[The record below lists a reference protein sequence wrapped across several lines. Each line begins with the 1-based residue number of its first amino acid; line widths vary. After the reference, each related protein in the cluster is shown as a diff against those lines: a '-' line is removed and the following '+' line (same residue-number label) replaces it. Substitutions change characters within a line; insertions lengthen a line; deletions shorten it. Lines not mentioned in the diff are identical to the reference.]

1 MMGRD
6 TEWFVGIGT
15 LAPAVHIGVT
25 MSASEGSTVG
35 GVPTE
40 VVTFLSGKGGRSLIV
55 KGGAGT
61 GKTTFGLELLE
72 RVGQP
77 NRSYYLST
85 RVGDEALYRQFPW
98 LKTTEMRT
106 RILDSAKLFLDA
118 INASGKPREPELPE
132 SEVRKV
138 RAGKEILGSFGQ
150 ERGPPTRV
158 DRTHLQALLKRSPM
172 PEVENVYNR
181 IERALPEKSLL
192 VIDSLEGVTHKYGLE
207 MEEFVM
213 ALQKDLVEGSSTD
226 VVMILEKPEAG
237 GIEYLVDGLISIQR
251 EELDER
257 RVRHLRLEK
266 LRATNIGRAR
276 YAVTLDGGR
285 FEALGTR
292 DIPGSA
298 SGGSAWKPV
307 TDPERFYSTGIPDFD
322 KLLGGGF
329 RRGSF
334 NAFEVDVNVGIDDYY
349 MLFTPTFLNFLSQG
363 RGIIA
368 VLAAGDSPQKLRETL
383 VRHVPANQFDT
394 RVRIPDYTANE
405 TEEPYILPMARLGRD
420 EATRAMVTAEKSVAG
435 PDRKPFV
442 EYMAFDTFESLMG
455 DQVAIRMYFQGVSR
469 TKHVGNLGIGLL
481 KPGLLV
487 SSEILNMM
495 DTYFRIINIDNAPCI
510 YGIRPRTPIYAIS
523 PDPEKGAPH
532 AVLMPIV

>member
-1 MMGRD
+1 
-6 TEWFVGIGT
+6 
-15 LAPAVHIGVT
+15 
-25 MSASEGSTVG
+25 MSANNGQAVG
-35 GVPTE
+35 GVPPE
-40 VVTFLSGKGGRSLIV
+40 VVSFLSGKGGRSLII

-77 NRSYYLST
+77 SRSFYLST
-85 RVGDEALYRQFPW
+85 RVGDESLWRQFPW
-98 LKTTEMRT
+98 LKTSEMRS
-106 RILDSAKLFLDA
+106 RILDSAKLFLDTVQA
-118 INASGKPREPELPE
+118 EAKGGRPEIPE
-132 SEVRKV
+132 SEARKIK
-138 RAGKEILGSFGQ
+138 AGRDVLGSFGQ
-150 ERGPPTRV
+150 EHGPPTRV
-158 DRTHLQALLKRSPM
+158 DRTHLGALLKRSPM

-213 ALQKDLVEGSSTD
+213 ALQKDLVEASSTD

-276 YAVTLDGGR
+276 YAVTLNGGR
-285 FEALGTR
+285 FEALGFES
-292 DIPGSA
+292 PFNGKGSSA
-298 SGGSAWKPV
+298 SWTPLP
-307 TDPERFYSTGIPDFD
+307 DPERFYSTGIPDFD
-322 KLLGGGF
+322 ALLGGGL

-334 NAFEVDVNVGIDDYY
+334 NAFEVDVNVGVDDYY
-349 MLFTPTFLNFLSQG
+349 MLFTPTFLNFLGQG
-363 RGIIA
+363 RGMIA
-368 VLAAGDSPQKLRETL
+368 VLAAGESPEKLREAL
-383 VRHVPANQFDT
+383 VRYVPPSHFDT
-394 RVRIPDYTANE
+394 RVRIPDYTVAE
-405 TEEPYILPMARLGRD
+405 TEEPYILPMARFGRD
-420 EATRAMVTAEKSVAG
+420 EAMRAMVTAEKAAAG
-435 PDRKPFV
+435 PDRRPFI

-455 DQVAIRMYFQGVSR
+455 DQVAIRMYFSGVSR

-495 DTYFRIINIDNAPCI
+495 DTYFRIVNIDNAPCI
-510 YGIRPRTPIYAIS
+510 YGIRPRTTIYAIS
-523 PDPEKGAPH
+523 PDPQKGAPH
-532 AVLMPIV
+532 AVLTPVV

>member
-1 MMGRD
+1 MTAD
-6 TEWFVGIGT
+6 
-15 LAPAVHIGVT
+15 
-25 MSASEGSTVG
+25 EGSTVG
-35 GVPTE
+35 GIPPE
-40 VVTFLSGKGGRSLIV
+40 VIAFLSGKGGRSLIV
-55 KGGAGT
+55 KGGAGS

-98 LKTTEMRT
+98 LKATEMRS
-106 RILDSAKLFLDA
+106 RVLDAAKLFLDA
-118 INASGKPREPELPE
+118 IQAGGKNREPELPE
-132 SEVRKV
+132 SEQRKV
-138 RAGKEILGSFGQ
+138 RAGREVLGSFGA

-158 DRTHLQALLKRSPM
+158 DRAHLQALLKRSPM

-181 IERALPEKSLL
+181 IEKALPEKSLL

-257 RVRHLRLEK
+257 RVRHLRVEK
-266 LRATNIGRAR
+266 LRATNISRAR
-276 YAVTLDGGR
+276 YAITLNGGR
-285 FEALGTR
+285 FEALGIARTA
-292 DIPGSA
+292 PGA
-298 SGGSAWKPV
+298 TPTGAWKPL
-307 TDPERFYSTGIPDFD
+307 TDPERYYSTGIPDFD

-329 RRGSF
+329 RRGSV

-349 MLFTPTFLNFLSQG
+349 MLFTPTFLNFLAQG

-368 VLAAGDSPQKLRETL
+368 VLAAGESPEKLRETL
-383 VRHVPANQFDT
+383 VRHVPPNQFDT

-405 TEEPYILPMARLGRD
+405 TEDPYILPMARFGRD
-420 EATRAMVTAEKSVAG
+420 EAMRAMVTAEKAVAG
-435 PDRKPFV
+435 PDRKPFI
-442 EYMAFDTFESLMG
+442 EYTAFDTFESLMG
-455 DQVAIRMYFQGVSR
+455 DQVAIRMYFQGLSR

-487 SSEILNMM
+487 SSEILNMV
-495 DTYFRIINIDNAPCI
+495 DTYFRIINIDNAPCL
-510 YGIRPRTPIYAIS
+510 YGIRPRTMIYAIS
-523 PDPEKGAPH
+523 QDPEKGGPH
-532 AVLMPIV
+532 ATLTPIV

>member
-1 MMGRD
+1 MGS
-6 TEWFVGIGT
+6 GT
-15 LAPAVHIGVT
+15 LRADRAQQTT
-25 MSASEGSTVG
+25 MTANEGSTVG
-35 GVPTE
+35 GVPPE
-40 VVTFLSGKGGRSLIV
+40 VIAFLSGKGGRSLIV
-55 KGGAGT
+55 KGGAGS

-77 NRSYYLST
+77 GRSYYLST

-98 LKTTEMRT
+98 LKSTEMRT
-106 RILDSAKLFLDA
+106 RVLDAAKLFLDA
-118 INASGKPREPELPE
+118 IQATGKNREPELPE
-132 SEVRKV
+132 AEQRKV

-158 DRTHLQALLKRSPM
+158 DRAHLQALLKRSPM

-181 IERALPEKSLL
+181 IEKALPEKSLL

-266 LRATNIGRAR
+266 LRATNIGRSR
-276 YAVTLDGGR
+276 YAVTLNGGR
-285 FEALGTR
+285 FEALG
-292 DIPGSA
+292 IPPAAAPGSA
-298 SGGSAWKPV
+298 SGTWKPIA
-307 TDPERFYSTGIPDFD
+307 DPERYYSTGIPDFD
-322 KLLGGGF
+322 RLLGGGF

-334 NAFEVDVNVGIDDYY
+334 NTFEVDVNVGIDDYY

-368 VLAAGDSPQKLRETL
+368 VLAAGESPGKLRETL
-383 VRHVPANQFDT
+383 VRHVPVSQFDT

-405 TEEPYILPMARLGRD
+405 TEDPYILPMARFGRD
-420 EATRAMVTAEKSVAG
+420 EAMRAMVTAEKAVAG
-435 PDRKPFV
+435 PDRKPFI
-442 EYMAFDTFESLMG
+442 EYTAFDTFESLMG
-455 DQVAIRMYFQGVSR
+455 DQVAVRMYFQGVSR

-495 DTYFRIINIDNAPCI
+495 DTYFRIMNIDGAPCI
-510 YGIRPRTPIYAIS
+510 YGIRPRTTIYAIS

-532 AVLMPIV
+532 ATLTPIV

>member
-1 MMGRD
+1 M
-6 TEWFVGIGT
+6 T
-15 LAPAVHIGVT
+15 AN
-25 MSASEGSTVG
+25 EGSTVG
-35 GVPTE
+35 GVPPE
-40 VVTFLSGKGGRSLIV
+40 VVAFLSGKGGRSLIV
-55 KGGAGT
+55 KGGAGS

-77 NRSYYLST
+77 KSSYYLST

-98 LKTTEMRT
+98 LKATEMRT
-106 RILDSAKLFLDA
+106 RVLDAAKLFLDA
-118 INASGKPREPELPE
+118 IQATGRSREPELPE
-132 SEVRKV
+132 TEQRKV

-158 DRTHLQALLKRSPM
+158 DRAHLQALLKRGPM

-181 IERALPEKSLL
+181 IEKALPDKSLL

-276 YAVTLDGGR
+276 YAVTLNGGR
-285 FEALGTR
+285 FEALG
-292 DIPGSA
+292 IAPSPSA
-298 SGGSAWKPV
+298 TPPTGAWKPIS
-307 TDPERFYSTGIPDFD
+307 DPERYYSTGIPDFD
-322 KLLGGGF
+322 QLLGGGF

-334 NAFEVDVNVGIDDYY
+334 NAFEVDVNVGLDDCY
-349 MLFTPTFLNFLSQG
+349 MLFTPTFLNFLAQG

-368 VLAAGDSPQKLRETL
+368 VLAAGESPEKLRETL
-383 VRHVPANQFDT
+383 VRHVPTNQFDT

-405 TEEPYILPMARLGRD
+405 TEDPYILPMARFGRD
-420 EATRAMVTAEKSVAG
+420 EAMRAMVTAEKAVAG
-435 PDRKPFV
+435 PDRKPFM
-442 EYMAFDTFESLMG
+442 EYTAFDTFESLMG

-481 KPGLLV
+481 KPGLLI
-487 SSEILNMM
+487 SGEILNMM

-510 YGIRPRTPIYAIS
+510 YGIRPRTTIYAIS
-523 PDPEKGAPH
+523 QDPEKGAPH
-532 AVLMPIV
+532 ATLTPVV

>member
-1 MMGRD
+1 VVGR
-6 TEWFVGIGT
+6 
-15 LAPAVHIGVT
+15 
-25 MSASEGSTVG
+25 
-35 GVPTE
+35 VPPE
-40 VVTFLSGKGGRSLIV
+40 VVSFLSGKGGRSLII

-72 RVGQP
+72 RLGQP
-77 NRSYYLST
+77 TRSFYLST
-85 RVGDEALYRQFPW
+85 RVGDESLYRQFPW
-98 LKTTEMRT
+98 LRTTEMRS
-106 RILDSAKLFLDA
+106 RILDAAKLFLDT
-118 INASGKPREPELPE
+118 IQSSGKARPPELPE
-132 SEVRKV
+132 SEQKKIK
-138 RAGKEILGSFGQ
+138 AGREVLGSFGT
-150 ERGPPTRV
+150 EHGPPTRV
-158 DRTHLQALLKRSPM
+158 DRAHLTALLKRSPM

-285 FEALGTR
+285 FEALGV
-292 DIPGSA
+292 
-298 SGGSAWKPV
+298 SGAANGKGGANAWAA
-307 TDPERFYSTGIPDFD
+307 TADPDRFYSTGIPDFD
-322 KLLGGGF
+322 ALLGGGF

-334 NAFEVDVNVGIDDYY
+334 NAFEVDVNVGVDDYY
-349 MLFTPTFLNFLSQG
+349 MLFTPTFLNFLGQA
-363 RGIIA
+363 RGMIA
-368 VLAAGDSPQKLRETL
+368 VLAAGESPEKLRESL
-383 VRHVPANQFDT
+383 VRYVPPHHFDT
-394 RVRIPDYTANE
+394 RVRIPDYTISE
-405 TEEPYILPMARLGRD
+405 TEEPYILPMARFGRD
-420 EATRAMVTAEKSVAG
+420 EAMRAMVTAEKAAAG
-435 PDRKPFV
+435 PDRKPFI

-455 DQVAIRMYFQGVSR
+455 DQVAIRMYFSGVSR

-495 DTYFRIINIDNAPCI
+495 DTYFRIVNIDNAPCI
-510 YGIRPRTPIYAIS
+510 YGIRPRTTIYAIS

-532 AVLMPIV
+532 AVLTPVV

>member
-1 MMGRD
+1 M
-6 TEWFVGIGT
+6 TNEN
-15 LAPAVHIGVT
+15 
-25 MSASEGSTVG
+25 G
-35 GVPTE
+35 GVVGRVPPE
-40 VVTFLSGKGGRSLIV
+40 VVSFLSGKGGRSLII

-72 RVGQP
+72 RLGQP
-77 NRSYYLST
+77 TRSFYLST
-85 RVGDEALYRQFPW
+85 RVGDESLYRQFPW
-98 LKTTEMRT
+98 LRTTEMRS
-106 RILDSAKLFLDA
+106 RILDAAKLFLDT
-118 INASGKPREPELPE
+118 IQASGKGRANELPDTE
-132 SEVRKV
+132 QRKIK
-138 RAGKEILGSFGQ
+138 AGKEVLGSFGQ

-158 DRTHLQALLKRSPM
+158 DRTHLAALLKRSPM
-172 PEVENVYNR
+172 PEVDNVYNR

-213 ALQKDLVEGSSTD
+213 ALQKDLVEASSTD

-285 FEALGTR
+285 FEALG
-292 DIPGSA
+292 IPGGANGKGVAA
-298 SGGSAWKPV
+298 SWTATP
-307 TDPERFYSTGIPDFD
+307 DPDRFYSTGIPDFD
-322 KLLGGGF
+322 KLLGGGL

-334 NAFEVDVNVGIDDYY
+334 NAFEVDVNVGVDDYY
-349 MLFTPTFLNFLSQG
+349 MLFTPTFLNFLGQA
-363 RGIIA
+363 RGMIA
-368 VLAAGDSPQKLRETL
+368 VLAAGESPEKLREAL
-383 VRHVPANQFDT
+383 VKYVPAHHFDT
-394 RVRIPDYTANE
+394 RVRIPDYTISE
-405 TEEPYILPMARLGRD
+405 TEEPYILPMARFGRD
-420 EATRAMVTAEKSVAG
+420 EAMRAMVTAEKAAAG
-435 PDRKPFV
+435 PDRKPFI

-455 DQVAIRMYFQGVSR
+455 DQVAIRMYFSGVSR

-495 DTYFRIINIDNAPCI
+495 DTYFRIVNIDNAPCI
-510 YGIRPRTPIYAIS
+510 YGIRPRTTIYAIS

-532 AVLMPIV
+532 AVLTPVV

>member
-1 MMGRD
+1 M
-6 TEWFVGIGT
+6 T
-15 LAPAVHIGVT
+15 AN
-25 MSASEGSTVG
+25 EGSTVG
-35 GVPTE
+35 GVPPE
-40 VVTFLSGKGGRSLIV
+40 VIAFLSGKGGRSLIV
-55 KGGAGT
+55 KGGAGS

-98 LKTTEMRT
+98 LKATEMRT
-106 RILDSAKLFLDA
+106 RVLDAAKLFLDA
-118 INASGKPREPELPE
+118 IQAGGKSREPELPE
-132 SEVRKV
+132 TEQRKV
-138 RAGKEILGSFGQ
+138 RAGKEVLGSFGT

-158 DRTHLQALLKRSPM
+158 DRAHLQALLKRSPM

-181 IERALPEKSLL
+181 IEKALPEKALL

-285 FEALGTR
+285 FEALG
-292 DIPGSA
+292 ILPNSH
-298 SGGSAWKPV
+298 SGAPSGPWKPLA
-307 TDPERFYSTGIPDFD
+307 DAERYYSTGIPDFD
-322 KLLGGGF
+322 RLLGGGF

-349 MLFTPTFLNFLSQG
+349 MLFTPTFLNFLAQG

-368 VLAAGDSPQKLRETL
+368 VLAAGESPEKLRETL
-383 VRHVPANQFDT
+383 VRHVPTNQFDT

-405 TEEPYILPMARLGRD
+405 TEDPYILPMARFGRD
-420 EATRAMVTAEKSVAG
+420 EAMRAMVTAEKAVAG
-435 PDRKPFV
+435 PDRKPFI
-442 EYMAFDTFESLMG
+442 EYTAFDTFESLMG

-510 YGIRPRTPIYAIS
+510 YGIRPRTTIYAIS

-532 AVLMPIV
+532 ATLTPVV

>member
-1 MMGRD
+1 
-6 TEWFVGIGT
+6 
-15 LAPAVHIGVT
+15 
-25 MSASEGSTVG
+25 MSANGSAGAV
-35 GVPTE
+35 GVPPE
-40 VVTFLSGKGGRSLIV
+40 VVTFLSGKGGRSLII

-72 RVGQP
+72 RMGQP
-77 NRSYYLST
+77 NRSFYLST

-98 LKTTEMRT
+98 LKTSEMRS
-106 RILDSAKLFLDA
+106 RILDAAKLFLDTVQPA
-118 INASGKPREPELPE
+118 GKSRSSDLPE
-132 SEVRKV
+132 SEQKKV
-138 RAGKEILGSFGQ
+138 RAGKEVLASFGQ

-158 DRTHLQALLKRSPM
+158 DRTHLQALLKRNPM
-172 PEVENVYNR
+172 PEVVNVYNR
-181 IERALPEKSLL
+181 IEAGLPERSLL

-213 ALQKDLVEGSSTD
+213 ALQRDLVEGSNTA

-237 GIEYLVDGLISIQR
+237 GIEYLVDGLISIHR

-266 LRATNIGRAR
+266 LRATNIGQSR
-276 YAVTLDGGR
+276 YAVTLAGGR
-285 FEALGTR
+285 FQALGSS
-292 DIPGSA
+292 PGGRRA
-298 SGGSAWKPV
+298 RAPEGSWTPV
-307 TDPERFYSTGIPDFD
+307 PDPDHLYSSGIPSFD
-322 KLLGGGF
+322 ELLGGGF
-329 RRGSF
+329 GRGSF

-349 MLFTPTFLNFLSQG
+349 MLFVPTFLNFLTQS

-368 VLAAGDSPQKLRETL
+368 VLAAGESPDKLRETL
-383 VRHVPANQFDT
+383 IRHVPPTQFDT
-394 RVRIPDYTANE
+394 RVRIADYTTTE
-405 TEEPYILPMARLGRD
+405 TEDPFILPMARFGRD
-420 EATRAMVTAEKSVAG
+420 EAARAMVMAEKTAAG
-435 PDRKPFV
+435 PDRKPFM

-510 YGIRPRTPIYAIS
+510 YGIRPRTTIYSIS
-523 PDPEKGAPH
+523 VDPARGAPH
-532 AVLMPIV
+532 AILTPVV

>member
-1 MMGRD
+1 M
-6 TEWFVGIGT
+6 T
-15 LAPAVHIGVT
+15 
-25 MSASEGSTVG
+25 ASEGSTVG

-40 VVTFLSGKGGRSLIV
+40 VITFLSGKGGRSLII

-77 NRSYYLST
+77 TRSYYLST
-85 RVGDEALYRQFPW
+85 RIGDEALFRQFPW
-98 LKTTEMRT
+98 LRTSEMRT
-106 RILDSAKLFLDA
+106 RVLDAAKLFLDA
-118 INASGKPREPELPE
+118 IQAGTKPRDLELPE
-132 SEVRKV
+132 VEQKKV
-138 RAGKEILGSFGQ
+138 RAGREVLASFGQ

-158 DRTHLQALLKRSPM
+158 DRTHLTALLKRSPM
-172 PEVENVYNR
+172 PEVENVYQR

-213 ALQKDLVEGSSTD
+213 ALQKDLVEASSTD

-285 FEALGTR
+285 FQALGNAAGAPAAATTNS
-292 DIPGSA
+292 P
-298 SGGSAWKPV
+298 WKPV
-307 TDPERFYSTGIPDFD
+307 ADAEKYYSTGVPDFD

-334 NAFEVDVNVGIDDYY
+334 NAFEVDVNVGVDDYY

-368 VLAAGDSPQKLRETL
+368 VLAAGESPDKLRDTL
-383 VRHVPANQFDT
+383 VRHVSTNQFDT
-394 RVRIPDYTANE
+394 RVRIPDYSANE
-405 TEEPYILPMARLGRD
+405 TEEPYILPMGRYGRE
-420 EATRAMVTAEKSVAG
+420 EAAKAMVAAERAVAG
-435 PDRKPFV
+435 PDRKPFL

-495 DTYFRIINIDNAPCI
+495 DSYFRIINIDSATCI
-510 YGIRPRTPIYAIS
+510 YGIRPRTTIYAIS

-532 AVLMPIV
+532 ATLIPIV

>member
-1 MMGRD
+1 MTATD
-6 TEWFVGIGT
+6 
-15 LAPAVHIGVT
+15 
-25 MSASEGSTVG
+25 GSTVG
-35 GVPTE
+35 GVPPE
-40 VVTFLSGKGGRSLIV
+40 VVAFLSGKGGRSLII

-77 NRSYYLST
+77 SRSYYLST
-85 RVGDEALYRQFPW
+85 RIGDEALYRQFPW
-98 LKTTEMRT
+98 LKTSEMRS
-106 RILDSAKLFLDA
+106 RVLDSAKLFLDA
-118 INASGKPREPELPE
+118 ISPSGKNREPELPE
-132 SEVRKV
+132 TEQKKI
-138 RAGKEILGSFGQ
+138 RAGREVLGSFGQ
-150 ERGPPTRV
+150 DRGPPTRV
-158 DRTHLQALLKRSPM
+158 DRSHLQALLKRSPM

-181 IERALPEKSLL
+181 IERNLPEKSLL
-192 VIDSLEGVTHKYGLE
+192 VIDSLEGITHKYGLE

-213 ALQKDLVEGSSTD
+213 ALQKDLVEGSSAD

-276 YAVTLDGGR
+276 YAVTLNGGR
-285 FEALGTR
+285 FEALGTQR
-292 DIPGSA
+292 GRGA
-298 SGGSAWKPV
+298 AAATGAWKPFP
-307 TDPERFYSTGIPDFD
+307 DPERYYSTGIPDFD
-322 KLLGGGF
+322 TLLGGGLK
-329 RRGSF
+329 RGSF

-368 VLAAGDSPQKLRETL
+368 VLAAGESPEKLRDTL
-383 VRHVPANQFDT
+383 VRHVPPNQFDT
-394 RVRIPDYTANE
+394 RVRIVDYTAGE
-405 TEEPYILPMARLGRD
+405 TEDPYILPMARYGRD
-420 EATRAMVTAEKSVAG
+420 EAMRATVTAEKAVSG
-435 PDRKPFV
+435 PDRKPFI
-442 EYMAFDTFESLMG
+442 EYTAFDTFESLMG
-455 DQVAIRMYFQGVSR
+455 DQVAIRMYFQGVAR

-495 DTYFRIINIDNAPCI
+495 DTYFRIINVDNVPLI
-510 YGIRPRTPIYAIS
+510 YGIRPRTAMYAIS
-523 PDPEKGAPH
+523 PDPEKGSPH
-532 AVLMPIV
+532 AVLTPVV

>member
-1 MMGRD
+1 MAEENGGAKGR
-6 TEWFVGIGT
+6 
-15 LAPAVHIGVT
+15 
-25 MSASEGSTVG
+25 
-35 GVPTE
+35 VPPE
-40 VVTFLSGKGGRSLIV
+40 VISFLSGKGGRSLII

-72 RVGQP
+72 RIGQP
-77 NRSYYLST
+77 SRSFYLST
-85 RVGDEALYRQFPW
+85 RVGDETLYRQFPW
-98 LKTTEMRT
+98 LRTTEMRS
-106 RILDSAKLFLDA
+106 RILDAAKLFLDT
-118 INASGKPREPELPE
+118 IQSSGKPKPPEIPE
-132 SEVRKV
+132 SEQRKIK
-138 RAGKEILGSFGQ
+138 AGREVLGSFGQ

-158 DRTHLQALLKRSPM
+158 DRAHLVALLKRSPM

-181 IERALPEKSLL
+181 IERALPEKALL

-285 FEALGTR
+285 FGALG
-292 DIPGSA
+292 IPEVTNGQATLTSWPA
-298 SGGSAWKPV
+298 T
-307 TDPERFYSTGIPDFD
+307 TDPERYYSTGIPDFD
-322 KLLGGGF
+322 TLLGGGL

-334 NAFEVDVNVGIDDYY
+334 NAFEVDVNVGVDDYY
-349 MLFTPTFLNFLSQG
+349 MLFTPTFLNFLAQG
-363 RGIIA
+363 RGMIA
-368 VLAAGDSPQKLRETL
+368 VLAAGESPEKLREAL
-383 VRHVPANQFDT
+383 VKYVPPHHFDT
-394 RVRIPDYTANE
+394 RVRIPDYTISE
-405 TEEPYILPMARLGRD
+405 TEEPYILPMARFGRD
-420 EATRAMVTAEKSVAG
+420 EAMRAMVTAEKAAAG
-435 PDRKPFV
+435 PERKPFI

-455 DQVAIRMYFQGVSR
+455 DQVAIRMYFSGVSR

-495 DTYFRIINIDNAPCI
+495 DTYFRIINIDNAPAI

-523 PDPEKGAPH
+523 PDPEKGGPH
-532 AVLMPIV
+532 AVLTPVV

>member
-1 MMGRD
+1 MA
-6 TEWFVGIGT
+6 E
-15 LAPAVHIGVT
+15 
-25 MSASEGSTVG
+25 ENG
-35 GVPTE
+35 GVVGRVPPE
-40 VVTFLSGKGGRSLIV
+40 VVSFLSGKGGRSLII

-72 RVGQP
+72 RLGQP
-77 NRSYYLST
+77 TRSFYLST
-85 RVGDEALYRQFPW
+85 RVGDETLYRQFPW
-98 LKTTEMRT
+98 LRTTEMRS
-106 RILDSAKLFLDA
+106 RILDAAKLFLDTIQA
-118 INASGKPREPELPE
+118 TGKARPAELPD
-132 SEVRKV
+132 SEQKKIK
-138 RAGKEILGSFGQ
+138 AGREVLGSFGQ

-158 DRTHLQALLKRSPM
+158 DRTHLTALLKRSPM

-285 FEALGTR
+285 FEALGVMGM
-292 DIPGSA
+292 PNGKGSA
-298 SGGSAWKPV
+298 ASWTATP
-307 TDPERFYSTGIPDFD
+307 DPDRYYSTGIPDFD
-322 KLLGGGF
+322 ALLGGGL

-334 NAFEVDVNVGIDDYY
+334 NAFEVDVNVGVDDYY
-349 MLFTPTFLNFLSQG
+349 MLFTPTFLNFLGQG
-363 RGIIA
+363 RGMIA
-368 VLAAGDSPQKLRETL
+368 VLAAGESPEKLREAL
-383 VRHVPANQFDT
+383 VKYVPPHHFDT
-394 RVRIPDYTANE
+394 RVRIPDYTISE
-405 TEEPYILPMARLGRD
+405 TEDPYILPMARFGRD
-420 EATRAMVTAEKSVAG
+420 EAMRAMVTAEKAAAG
-435 PDRKPFV
+435 PDRKPFI

-455 DQVAIRMYFQGVSR
+455 DQVAIRMYFSGVSR

-495 DTYFRIINIDNAPCI
+495 DTYFRIVNIDNAPCI
-510 YGIRPRTPIYAIS
+510 YGIRPRTTIYAIS
-523 PDPEKGAPH
+523 PDPEKGSPH
-532 AVLMPIV
+532 AVLTPVV

>member
-1 MMGRD
+1 M
-6 TEWFVGIGT
+6 TENNGA
-15 LAPAVHIGVT
+15 AP
-25 MSASEGSTVG
+25 G

-40 VVTFLSGKGGRSLIV
+40 VITFLSGRGGRSLIV

-72 RVGQP
+72 RIGRPQQ
-77 NRSYYLST
+77 SYYLST

-98 LKTTEMRT
+98 LKASEMRA
-106 RILDSAKLFLDA
+106 RILDAGKLFLDA
-118 INASGKPREPELPE
+118 VNASTRNVAPDLPE
-132 SEVRKV
+132 VEKKKIQAAREMM
-138 RAGKEILGSFGQ
+138 RTFAD

-158 DRTHLQALLKRSPM
+158 DRTHLTALLKRNPM

-181 IERALPEKSLL
+181 IEQALPEKSLL

-213 ALQKDLVEGSSTD
+213 ALQKDLVEASNTN

-237 GIEYLVDGLISIQR
+237 GIEYLVDGLLSIQR

-257 RVRHLRLEK
+257 RVRHMRLEK
-266 LRATNIGRAR
+266 LRATHIQRPR
-276 YAVTLDGGR
+276 YAVTLNGGR
-285 FEALGTR
+285 FEALGVPVTTS
-292 DIPGSA
+292 PSA
-298 SGGSAWKPV
+298 NPPQWKPIA
-307 TDPERFYSTGIPDFD
+307 DPDRFYSSGIPDFD
-322 KLLGGGF
+322 ALLGGGF

-349 MLFTPTFLNFLSQG
+349 MLFTPTLLNFLTQS

-368 VLAAGDSPQKLRETL
+368 VLAAGESHEKLRETL
-383 VRHVPANQFDT
+383 VRHTPPNVFDT
-394 RVRIPDYTANE
+394 RVRIADYTANE
-405 TEEPYILPMARLGRD
+405 TEQSYIVPMARFGRD
-420 EATRAMVTAEKSVAG
+420 EAMRAMVTAEKAARG
-435 PDRKPFV
+435 PEQKPFL
-442 EYMAFDTFESLMG
+442 EYTAFDTLESLMG
-455 DQVAIRMYFQGVSR
+455 DQVAIRMYFHGVQR
-469 TKHVGNLGIGLL
+469 TKLVGNLGIGLL

-510 YGIRPRTPIYAIS
+510 YGIRPRTTIYSIS
-523 PDPEKGAPH
+523 YDPEKGAPH
-532 AVLMPIV
+532 ARLTPIV

>member
-1 MMGRD
+1 M
-6 TEWFVGIGT
+6 T
-15 LAPAVHIGVT
+15 AN
-25 MSASEGSTVG
+25 EGSTVG
-35 GVPTE
+35 GVPLE
-40 VVTFLSGKGGRSLIV
+40 VVAFLSGKGGRSLII

-77 NRSYYLST
+77 NRSFYLST

-98 LKTTEMRT
+98 LKTTEMRS
-106 RILDSAKLFLDA
+106 RVLDAAKLFLDA
-118 INASGKPREPELPE
+118 INTGGRRGEPELPE
-132 SEVRKV
+132 TEQKKI
-138 RAGKEILGSFGQ
+138 RAGREVLGSFGQ

-158 DRTHLQALLKRSPM
+158 DRTHLTALLKRSAM
-172 PEVENVYNR
+172 PEMENVYNR

-207 MEEFVM
+207 MEEIVM
-213 ALQKDLVEGSSTD
+213 ALQKDLVEGSNCD

-276 YAVTLDGGR
+276 YAVTLNEGR
-285 FEALGTR
+285 FEALGTAVPR
-292 DIPGSA
+292 PGASA
-298 SGGSAWKPV
+298 AAPWKAV
-307 TDPERFYSTGIPDFD
+307 SDSERFFSTGIPDFD
-322 KLLGGGF
+322 KLLGGGLK
-329 RRGSF
+329 RGSF

-349 MLFTPTFLNFLSQG
+349 TLFTPTFLNFLSQG

-368 VLAAGDSPQKLRETL
+368 VLAAGESPEKLRDTL
-383 VRHVPANQFDT
+383 IRHVPANQFDT
-394 RVRIPDYTANE
+394 RVRIPDYSATE
-405 TEEPYILPMARLGRD
+405 TEEPYILPMARFGRD
-420 EATRAMVTAEKSVAG
+420 EAMRAMVTAEKAVAG
-435 PDRKPFV
+435 NERKPFV
-442 EYMAFDTFESLMG
+442 EYTAFDTFESLMG
-455 DQVAIRMYFQGVSR
+455 DQVAIRMYFQGVAR

-510 YGIRPRTPIYAIS
+510 YGIRPRTTIHAIS
-523 PDPEKGAPH
+523 PDPEKGSPH
-532 AVLMPIV
+532 AILTPIV

>member
-1 MMGRD
+1 MANENGGMVGR
-6 TEWFVGIGT
+6 
-15 LAPAVHIGVT
+15 
-25 MSASEGSTVG
+25 
-35 GVPTE
+35 VPPE
-40 VVTFLSGKGGRSLIV
+40 VVSFLTGKGGRSLII

-72 RVGQP
+72 RIGQP
-77 NRSYYLST
+77 NRSFYLST
-85 RVGDEALYRQFPW
+85 RVGDETLYRQFPW
-98 LKTTEMRT
+98 LRTTEMRS
-106 RILDSAKLFLDA
+106 RILDAAKLFLDTIQA
-118 INASGKPREPELPE
+118 TAKSRPSELPE
-132 SEVRKV
+132 SEQRKIK
-138 RAGKEILGSFGQ
+138 AGREVLGSFGQ

-158 DRTHLQALLKRSPM
+158 DRSHLTALLKRSPM

-181 IERALPEKSLL
+181 IERALPEKALL

-276 YAVTLDGGR
+276 YAVTLNGGR
-285 FEALGTR
+285 FEALGIQGTPNGR
-292 DIPGSA
+292 GAAA
-298 SGGSAWKPV
+298 SWPATS
-307 TDPERFYSTGIPDFD
+307 DPDRFYSTGIPDFD
-322 KLLGGGF
+322 ALLGGGL

-334 NAFEVDVNVGIDDYY
+334 NAFEVDVNVGVDDYY
-349 MLFTPTFLNFLSQG
+349 MLFTPTFLNFLGQG
-363 RGIIA
+363 RGMIA
-368 VLAAGDSPQKLRETL
+368 VLAAGESPEKLREAL
-383 VRHVPANQFDT
+383 VKYVPPHHFDT
-394 RVRIPDYTANE
+394 RVRIPDYTISE
-405 TEEPYILPMARLGRD
+405 TEEPYILPMARFGRE
-420 EATRAMVTAEKSVAG
+420 EAMRAMVTAEKAAAG
-435 PDRKPFV
+435 PDRKPFI

-455 DQVAIRMYFQGVSR
+455 DQVAIRMYFSGVSR

-510 YGIRPRTPIYAIS
+510 YGIRPRTTIYAIS
-523 PDPEKGAPH
+523 PDPEKGSPH
-532 AVLMPIV
+532 AVLTPVV

>member
-1 MMGRD
+1 
-6 TEWFVGIGT
+6 
-15 LAPAVHIGVT
+15 
-25 MSASEGSTVG
+25 MSRNDGSTVG
-35 GVPTE
+35 GVPPE
-40 VVTFLSGKGGRSLIV
+40 VIAFLSGKGGRSLIV

-77 NRSYYLST
+77 GRSYYLST

-106 RILDSAKLFLDA
+106 RVLDAAKLFLDT
-118 INASGKPREPELPE
+118 INAGGKPADKPLPE
-132 SEVRKV
+132 SEQRKI
-138 RAGKEILGSFGQ
+138 RAGKEVLGTFGQ

-158 DRTHLQALLKRSPM
+158 DRTHLQALLQRSPM
-172 PEVENVYNR
+172 PEVENVYTR

-266 LRATNIGRAR
+266 LRATNIGQAR

-285 FEALGTR
+285 FEALGTTR
-292 DIPGSA
+292 DAHAATPTGP
-298 SGGSAWKPV
+298 WKPAP
-307 TDPERFYSTGIPDFD
+307 DPERFYSTGIPDFD

-368 VLAAGDSPQKLRETL
+368 VLAAGESPDKLRETL
-383 VRHVPANQFDT
+383 VRHVPTNTFDT
-394 RVRIPDYTANE
+394 RVRIPDYAANE
-405 TEEPYILPMARLGRD
+405 TEEPYILPMARFGRD
-420 EATRAMVTAEKSVAG
+420 EALRAMVAADKAAGG
-435 PDRKPFV
+435 PDRKPFI
-442 EYMAFDTFESLMG
+442 EYTAFDTFESLMG
-455 DQVAIRMYFQGVSR
+455 DQVAIRLYFQGVSR
-469 TKHVGNLGIGLL
+469 AKHAGNLGIGLL

-495 DTYFRIINIDNAPCI
+495 DTYFRVINIDNQPCI
-510 YGIRPRTPIYAIS
+510 YGIRPRTTLYAIS
-523 PDPEKGAPH
+523 PDPEKGLPH
-532 AVLMPIV
+532 TVLTPIV

>member
-1 MMGRD
+1 MNANDGKAL
-6 TEWFVGIGT
+6 V
-15 LAPAVHIGVT
+15 
-25 MSASEGSTVG
+25 
-35 GVPTE
+35 GVPHE
-40 VVTFLSGKGGRSLIV
+40 VISFLSGKGGRSLII

-77 NRSYYLST
+77 NRSFYLST

-98 LKTTEMRT
+98 LRTTEMRS
-106 RILDSAKLFLDA
+106 RVLDAAKLFLEA
-118 INASGKPREPELPE
+118 VQAGGRPRQPELPE
-132 SEVRKV
+132 SERKKI
-138 RAGKEILGSFGQ
+138 RAGREVLQSFGE

-158 DRTHLQALLKRSPM
+158 DRTHLDALLQRGPM
-172 PEVENVYNR
+172 PEVQNVYNR
-181 IERALPEKSLL
+181 IEQALPDKSLL

-276 YAVTLDGGR
+276 YAVTLDQGR
-285 FEALGTR
+285 FAALGIMNSHDNRTTP
-292 DIPGSA
+292 DPWLAIPDG
-298 SGGSAWKPV
+298 
-307 TDPERFYSTGIPDFD
+307 ERFYSTGIPDFD
-322 KLLGGGF
+322 TLLGGGF
-329 RRGSF
+329 RKGSF

-349 MLFTPTFLNFLSQG
+349 MLFTPTFLNFLAQG

-368 VLAAGDSPQKLRETL
+368 VLAAGESPEKLRETL
-383 VRHVPANQFDT
+383 IHHVPTNQFDT

-405 TEEPYILPMARLGRD
+405 TEDPYILPMARYGRE
-420 EATRAMVTAEKSVAG
+420 EAMRAMVTAEKAVAG
-435 PDRKPFV
+435 PERKPFI
-442 EYMAFDTFESLMG
+442 EYTAFDTFESLMG
-455 DQVAIRMYFQGVSR
+455 DQVAIRMYFQGVAR

-510 YGIRPRTPIYAIS
+510 YGIRPRTTIHAIS
-523 PDPEKGAPH
+523 PDPEKGSPH
-532 AVLMPIV
+532 AVLTPVV

>member
-1 MMGRD
+1 MTQENG
-6 TEWFVGIGT
+6 
-15 LAPAVHIGVT
+15 
-25 MSASEGSTVG
+25 SAKG
-35 GVPTE
+35 GMPPE
-40 VVTFLSGKGGRSLIV
+40 VVSFLSGKGGRSLII

-77 NRSYYLST
+77 ARSFYLST
-85 RVGDEALYRQFPW
+85 RVGDESLYRQFPW
-98 LKTTEMRT
+98 LKTTELRS
-106 RILDSAKLFLDA
+106 RILDAAKLFLDTVQSA
-118 INASGKPREPELPE
+118 NKGRPAELPE
-132 SEVRKV
+132 SEQRKIK
-138 RAGKEILGSFGQ
+138 AGREVLGSFGQ

-158 DRTHLQALLKRSPM
+158 DRTHLTALLKRSPM

-213 ALQKDLVEGSSTD
+213 ALQKDLVEASSTD

-266 LRATNIGRAR
+266 LRATNIGRPR

-285 FEALGTR
+285 FEALG
-292 DIPGSA
+292 IPGPGDGRGA
-298 SGGSAWKPV
+298 ATAWAARP
-307 TDPERFYSTGIPDFD
+307 DPDRYYSTGIPDFD
-322 KLLGGGF
+322 TLLGGGL

-334 NAFEVDVNVGIDDYY
+334 NAFEVDVNVGVDDYY
-349 MLFTPTFLNFLSQG
+349 MLFTPTFLNFLGQG
-363 RGIIA
+363 RGMIA
-368 VLAAGDSPQKLRETL
+368 VLAAGESPEKLRESL
-383 VRHVPANQFDT
+383 VRYVPTHHFDT
-394 RVRIPDYTANE
+394 RVRIPDYTISE
-405 TEEPYILPMARLGRD
+405 TEEPYILPMARFGRD
-420 EATRAMVTAEKSVAG
+420 EAMRAMVTAEKAAAG
-435 PDRKPFV
+435 PDRKPFI

-455 DQVAIRMYFQGVSR
+455 DQVAIRMYFSGVSR

-495 DTYFRIINIDNAPCI
+495 DTYFRIVNIDNAPCI
-510 YGIRPRTPIYAIS
+510 YGIRPRTTIYAIS
-523 PDPEKGAPH
+523 PDPEKGVPH
-532 AVLMPIV
+532 AVLTPVV

>member
-1 MMGRD
+1 MGAND
-6 TEWFVGIGT
+6 
-15 LAPAVHIGVT
+15 
-25 MSASEGSTVG
+25 GSTVG
-35 GVPTE
+35 GVPPE
-40 VVTFLSGKGGRSLIV
+40 VVTFLSGKGGRSLII

-85 RVGDEALYRQFPW
+85 RIGDEALYRQFPW

-106 RILDSAKLFLDA
+106 RVLDAAKLFLDA
-118 INASGKPREPELPE
+118 IGPGGKAREPELPE
-132 SEVRKV
+132 TEQRKV
-138 RAGKEILGSFGQ
+138 RAGREVLSSFGQ

-158 DRTHLQALLKRSPM
+158 DRTHLQSLLKRSPM

-192 VIDSLEGVTHKYGLE
+192 IIDSLEGVTHKYGLE

-276 YAVTLDGGR
+276 YAVTLNGGR
-285 FEALGTR
+285 FEALGILGANGGAT
-292 DIPGSA
+292 P
-298 SGGSAWKPV
+298 SGAWKPA
-307 TDPERFYSTGIPDFD
+307 TDPERYYSTGIPDFD
-322 KLLGGGF
+322 KLLGGGL

-368 VLAAGDSPQKLRETL
+368 VLAAGESPEKLRDTL
-383 VRHVPANQFDT
+383 VRHIPTNQFDT

-405 TEEPYILPMARLGRD
+405 TEDPYILPMARFGRD
-420 EATRAMVTAEKSVAG
+420 EAMRAMVTAEKAVAG
-435 PDRKPFV
+435 PDRKPFM
-442 EYMAFDTFESLMG
+442 EYTAFDTFESLMG
-455 DQVAIRMYFQGVSR
+455 DQVAIRMYFQAISR

-495 DTYFRIINIDNAPCI
+495 DTYFRIINIDSAPCI
-510 YGIRPRTPIYAIS
+510 YGIRPRTTIYAIS
-523 PDPEKGAPH
+523 PDPEKGPPH
-532 AVLMPIV
+532 AVLTPIV

>member
-1 MMGRD
+1 MGS
-6 TEWFVGIGT
+6 GT
-15 LAPAVHIGVT
+15 LAPAVPHGFS

-40 VVTFLSGKGGRSLIV
+40 VIAFLSGKGGRSLII

-85 RVGDEALYRQFPW
+85 RIGDEALYRQFPW
-98 LKTTEMRT
+98 LRTTEMRT
-106 RILDSAKLFLDA
+106 RVLDAAKLFLDA
-118 INASGKPREPELPE
+118 IQAGGKRAEPELPE
-132 SEVRKV
+132 PEAKKV
-138 RAGKEILGSFGQ
+138 RAAREALASFGQ

-158 DRTHLQALLKRSPM
+158 DRTHLHALLKRSPM

-181 IERALPEKSLL
+181 IERALPEKTLL

-213 ALQKDLVEGSSTD
+213 ALQKDLVEGSNTD

-276 YAVTLDGGR
+276 YAVTLNGGR
-285 FEALGTR
+285 FEALGIGNPHVGPTSQ
-292 DIPGSA
+292 G
-298 SGGSAWKPV
+298 AWKPV
-307 TDPERFYSTGIPDFD
+307 SDPERYYSTGIPDFD

-329 RRGSF
+329 KRGSF

-349 MLFTPTFLNFLSQG
+349 MLFTPTFLNFLSQS

-368 VLAAGDSPQKLRETL
+368 VLAAGDSPEKLRETL
-383 VRHVPANQFDT
+383 VRHVQPNLFDT
-394 RVRIPDYTANE
+394 RVRIPDYTASE
-405 TEEPYILPMARLGRD
+405 TEDPYILPMARYGRD
-420 EATRAMVTAEKSVAG
+420 EAMRAMVTAEKAAAG

-455 DQVAIRMYFQGVSR
+455 DQVAIRMYFTGVAR

-510 YGIRPRTPIYAIS
+510 YGIRPRTTIYAIS

-532 AVLMPIV
+532 AVLTPVV

>member
-1 MMGRD
+1 MA
-6 TEWFVGIGT
+6 GT
-15 LAPAVHIGVT
+15 LVPRAVPMGS
-25 MSASEGSTVG
+25 MKQENGSATG
-35 GVPTE
+35 GVPPE
-40 VVTFLSGKGGRSLIV
+40 VVMFLSGKGGRSLII

-77 NRSYYLST
+77 NRSFYLST

-98 LKTTEMRT
+98 LKTAEMRA
-106 RILDSAKLFLDA
+106 RILDAAKLFLDTIQA
-118 INASGKPREPELPE
+118 GGKSRGGEIPE
-132 SEVRKV
+132 SEQKKI
-138 RAGKEILGSFGQ
+138 RAGKEVLGSFGQ
-150 ERGPPTRV
+150 ERGPPTKV

-213 ALQKDLVEGSSTD
+213 ALQKDLVEGSSSD

-266 LRATNIGRAR
+266 LRATNIGRPR

-285 FEALGTR
+285 FETLGIHGPR
-292 DIPGSA
+292 DGTAATGTWTPIP
-298 SGGSAWKPV
+298 
-307 TDPERFYSTGIPDFD
+307 DPERFYSTGIPDFD
-322 KLLGGGF
+322 ALLGGGL

-349 MLFTPTFLNFLSQG
+349 MLFTPTFLNFLAQG
-363 RGIIA
+363 RGAIA
-368 VLAAGDSPQKLRETL
+368 VLAAGESPEKLRETL
-383 VRHVPANQFDT
+383 IRHVPAHQFDT
-394 RVRIPDYTANE
+394 RVRVPDYTANE
-405 TEEPYILPMARLGRD
+405 TEDPYIMPMARFGRD
-420 EATRAMVTAEKSVAG
+420 EAMRAMVTAEKAVAG
-435 PDRKPFV
+435 PDRKPFL

-495 DTYFRIINIDNAPCI
+495 DTYFRIINIDNAPCL
-510 YGIRPRTPIYAIS
+510 YGLRPRTTIYAIR

-532 AVLMPIV
+532 AVLTPVV

>member
-1 MMGRD
+1 MTAD
-6 TEWFVGIGT
+6 
-15 LAPAVHIGVT
+15 
-25 MSASEGSTVG
+25 EGSTVG
-35 GVPTE
+35 GIPLE
-40 VVTFLSGKGGRSLIV
+40 VIAFLSGKGGRSLIV
-55 KGGAGT
+55 KGGTGS

-72 RVGQP
+72 HVGQP

-98 LKTTEMRT
+98 LKATEMRT
-106 RILDSAKLFLDA
+106 RVLDAAKLFLDA
-118 INASGKPREPELPE
+118 IQASGKSRDPELPE
-132 SEVRKV
+132 TEQRKV
-138 RAGKEILGSFGQ
+138 RAGREVLGSFGQ

-158 DRTHLQALLKRSPM
+158 DRAHLQALLKRSPM

-181 IERALPEKSLL
+181 IEKALPEKSLL

-257 RVRHLRLEK
+257 RVRHLRIEK

-276 YAVTLDGGR
+276 YAVTLNGGR
-285 FEALGTR
+285 FEALGIVRNSTGGA
-292 DIPGSA
+292 P
-298 SGGSAWKPV
+298 SGAWKPI
-307 TDPERFYSTGIPDFD
+307 TDPERYYSTGIPDFD

-329 RRGSF
+329 RRGSV

-349 MLFTPTFLNFLSQG
+349 MLFTPTFLNFLAQG

-368 VLAAGDSPQKLRETL
+368 VLAAGESPEKLRETL
-383 VRHVPANQFDT
+383 VRHVPTNQFDT

-405 TEEPYILPMARLGRD
+405 TEDPYILPMARFGRD
-420 EATRAMVTAEKSVAG
+420 EAMRAMVTAEKAIAG
-435 PDRKPFV
+435 PDRKPFI
-442 EYMAFDTFESLMG
+442 EYTAFDTFESLMG
-455 DQVAIRMYFQGVSR
+455 DQVAIRMYFQGLSR

-487 SSEILNMM
+487 SSEILNMV
-495 DTYFRIINIDNAPCI
+495 DSYFRIINIDNAPCI
-510 YGIRPRTPIYAIS
+510 YGIRPRTLIYAIS
-523 PDPEKGAPH
+523 QDPEKGGPH
-532 AVLMPIV
+532 ATLTPIV

>member
-1 MMGRD
+1 M
-6 TEWFVGIGT
+6 T
-15 LAPAVHIGVT
+15 AN
-25 MSASEGSTVG
+25 EGSTIG
-35 GVPTE
+35 GIPPE
-40 VVTFLSGKGGRSLIV
+40 VIAFLSGKGGRSLIV
-55 KGGAGT
+55 KGGAGS

-98 LKTTEMRT
+98 LKATEMRT
-106 RILDSAKLFLDA
+106 RVLDAAKLFLDA
-118 INASGKPREPELPE
+118 IQATGKSREPELPE
-132 SEVRKV
+132 TEQKKV
-138 RAGKEILGSFGQ
+138 RAGREVLGSFGQ

-158 DRTHLQALLKRSPM
+158 DRAHLQALLKRSPM

-181 IERALPEKSLL
+181 IEKALPEKSLL

-257 RVRHLRLEK
+257 RVRHLRVEK

-276 YAVTLDGGR
+276 YAVTLNGGR
-285 FEALGTR
+285 FEALGIRANSVGAAT
-292 DIPGSA
+292 PG
-298 SGGSAWKPV
+298 AWKPL
-307 TDPERFYSTGIPDFD
+307 TDPERYYSTGIPDFD
-322 KLLGGGF
+322 RLLGGGF
-329 RRGSF
+329 RRGSV

-349 MLFTPTFLNFLSQG
+349 MLFTPTFLNFLAQS

-368 VLAAGDSPQKLRETL
+368 VLAAGESPEKLRETL
-383 VRHVPANQFDT
+383 VRHVPPTQFDT

-405 TEEPYILPMARLGRD
+405 TEDPYILPMARFGRE
-420 EATRAMVTAEKSVAG
+420 EAMRAMVTAEKAVAG
-435 PDRKPFV
+435 PDRKPFI
-442 EYMAFDTFESLMG
+442 EYTAFDTFESLMG
-455 DQVAIRMYFQGVSR
+455 DQVAIRMYFQGLSR

-487 SSEILNMM
+487 SSEILNMV
-495 DTYFRIINIDNAPCI
+495 DTYFRIINIDNAPCL
-510 YGIRPRTPIYAIS
+510 YGIRPRTQIYAIS
-523 PDPEKGAPH
+523 SDPEKGAPH
-532 AVLMPIV
+532 ATLTPIV

>member
-1 MMGRD
+1 
-6 TEWFVGIGT
+6 
-15 LAPAVHIGVT
+15 
-25 MSASEGSTVG
+25 MSANDGSTVG
-35 GVPTE
+35 GVPPE
-40 VVTFLSGKGGRSLIV
+40 VIAFLSGKGGRSLIV

-72 RVGQP
+72 RVGKP
-77 NRSYYLST
+77 SRSYYLST

-98 LKTTEMRT
+98 LKNSEMRT
-106 RILDSAKLFLDA
+106 RVLDAAKLFLDT
-118 INASGKPREPELPE
+118 INAGGKSSEKPLPE
-132 SEVRKV
+132 SEQRKI
-138 RAGKEILGSFGQ
+138 RAGKEVLGTFGQ

-158 DRTHLQALLKRSPM
+158 DRTHLQALLQRSPM
-172 PEVENVYNR
+172 PEVENVYTR

-237 GIEYLVDGLISIQR
+237 GIEYLVDGLISINR

-276 YAVTLDGGR
+276 YAVTLNGGR
-285 FEALGTR
+285 FEALGIADRT
-292 DIPGSA
+292 
-298 SGGSAWKPV
+298 SGLAPTGAWKPIV
-307 TDPERFYSTGIPDFD
+307 DPDRFYSTGIPDFD
-322 KLLGGGF
+322 TLLGGGF

-368 VLAAGDSPQKLRETL
+368 VLAAGESPDKLRETL
-383 VRHVPANQFDT
+383 VRHIPANQFDT
-394 RVRIPDYTANE
+394 RVRIPDYAANE
-405 TEEPYILPMARLGRD
+405 TEEPYILPMARFGRD
-420 EATRAMVTAEKSVAG
+420 EALRAMVTAEKAVGG
-435 PDRKPFV
+435 PDRKPFI
-442 EYMAFDTFESLMG
+442 EYTAFDTFESLMG
-455 DQVAIRMYFQGVSR
+455 DQVAIRMYFHGVRR
-469 TKHVGNLGIGLL
+469 TKLVGNLGIGLL

-510 YGIRPRTPIYAIS
+510 YGIRPRTTIYAIS
-523 PDPEKGAPH
+523 VDSSKGAPH
-532 AVLMPIV
+532 AVLTPIV

>member
-1 MMGRD
+1 MGS
-6 TEWFVGIGT
+6 GT
-15 LAPAVHIGVT
+15 LGPAVRHGSN

-35 GVPTE
+35 GVPPE
-40 VVTFLSGKGGRSLIV
+40 VVLFLSGKGGRSLIV

-72 RVGQP
+72 RIGQP
-77 NRSYYLST
+77 TRSYYLST

-98 LKTTEMRT
+98 LRTTEMRT
-106 RILDSAKLFLDA
+106 RILDAAKLFLDA
-118 INASGKPREPELPE
+118 IGPGRKAPEAEMPE
-132 SEVRKV
+132 SEQRKV
-138 RAGKEILGSFGQ
+138 RAGREVLGSFGQ

-181 IERALPEKSLL
+181 IEQALPEKSLL

-213 ALQKDLVEGSSTD
+213 ALQKDLVEASSTD

-285 FEALGTR
+285 FSALGIGPNGNLAT
-292 DIPGSA
+292 GS
-298 SGGSAWKPV
+298 GPWKPV
-307 TDPERFYSTGIPDFD
+307 PDPERFYSTGIPDFD
-322 KLLGGGF
+322 KLLGGGL

-334 NAFEVDVNVGIDDYY
+334 NAFEVDVNVGINDYY
-349 MLFTPTFLNFLSQG
+349 TLFTPTFLNFLSQG

-368 VLAAGDSPQKLRETL
+368 VLAAGESPEELRETL
-383 VRHVPANQFDT
+383 IRHTPANQFDT
-394 RVRIPDYTANE
+394 RVRVPDYSANE
-405 TEEPYILPMARLGRD
+405 TEEPYILPMARFGRD
-420 EATRAMVTAEKSVAG
+420 EAMRAMVTAEKAVAG
-435 PDRKPFV
+435 PDRKPFL
-442 EYMAFDTFESLMG
+442 EYTAFDTFESLMG
-455 DQVAIRMYFQGVSR
+455 DQVAIRLYYQGVSR

-481 KPGLLV
+481 KPGLLI

-510 YGIRPRTPIYAIS
+510 YGIRPRTTLHAIS
-523 PDPEKGAPH
+523 HDPEKGAPH
-532 AVLMPIV
+532 AVLTPIV